1 MMKNNYYRVSVICLK
16 SKNMLLDQ
24 IVEHNECHIHEKNLR
39 DREICVRRYR
49 CRCRCK
55 TYHIQEGS
63 RGGFFFF
70 LKCKK
75 EIHKKVTYIN
85 AQS

>member
-1 MMKNNYYRVSVICLK
+1 MGLMMKNNYYRVSVIRLK

-39 DREICVRRYR
+39 DREICVRRRR
-49 CRCRCK
+49 CR

-70 LKCKK
+70 KM
-75 EIHKKVTYIN
+75 
-85 AQS
+85 